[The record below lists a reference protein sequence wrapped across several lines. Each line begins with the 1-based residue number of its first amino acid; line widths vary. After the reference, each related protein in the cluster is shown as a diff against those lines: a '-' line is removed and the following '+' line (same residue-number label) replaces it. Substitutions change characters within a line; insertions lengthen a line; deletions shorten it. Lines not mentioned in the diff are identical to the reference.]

1 MGWPSK
7 HQLRRLWRP
16 FRIVAGFVLLGVA
29 VWVVKGKSSELSG
42 ASAYLTQ
49 LRWEWIALAA
59 VAELACYTSLAS
71 VERVLLRAG
80 QVPAGLGRLTA
91 ITFAASAIQ
100 SALPVGAAFAGV
112 YNFRQYQW
120 LGADEVLSGWVVI
133 ASGAVSFVTLA
144 ALAGIGLSMAASLG
158 TTLDLVGAI
167 VGVLV
172 MVLLVVIAWVIRA
185 RLFRLAY
192 RFVSVLERRLH
203 REPGQLSEPVAVLL
217 ERMRA
222 FAPTRGEWA
231 LAALG
236 GTASWVADCT
246 CLAAAFLAVG
256 APVPWQGLLL
266 AYCGGQLAV
275 NLPITPGG
283 LGVVEG
289 SLTIALLL
297 FGGGKAP
304 TVAAVLL
311 YRLFSF
317 WLPMPVGFGCWLGL
331 AERRRRHE
339 RALRTES
346 AVPNEPVPNEPVPNE
361 PVPNQPVPNEPGP
374 NEPGAE
380 GQ

>member
-7 HQLRRLWRP
+7 HQLRRFWRP
-16 FRIVAGFVLLGVA
+16 FRIVAGFVLVGVA
-29 VWVVKGKSSELSG
+29 VWVVSGKSSELSG

-49 LRWEWIALAA
+49 LRWEWIALAT

-80 QVPAGLGRLTA
+80 QVPARLGRLTA

-112 YNFRQYQW
+112 YNFRQYQL
-120 LGADEVLSGWVVI
+120 LGADEVLAGWVVV
-133 ASGAVSFVTLA
+133 ASGAVSFATLA

-158 TTLDLVGAI
+158 TTFDLVGAI

-172 MVLLVVIAWVIRA
+172 VVLLVVIAWAMRA
-185 RLFRLAY
+185 RLFRLA
-192 RFVSVLERRLH
+192 RKFVAVLERRLH
-203 REPGQLSEPVAVLL
+203 REPGELGEPLAVVL

-231 LAALG
+231 QAALA

-289 SLTIALLL
+289 SLTIALVA

-317 WLPMPVGFGCWLGL
+317 WLPMTVGAGCWLGL
-331 AERRRRHE
+331 AERRRRNE
-339 RALRTES
+339 RALRAES
-346 AVPNEPVPNEPVPNE
+346 AVPNEPGPNEA
-361 PVPNQPVPNEPGP
+361 GP

>member
-7 HQLRRLWRP
+7 RQFRRFWRP
-16 FRIVAGFVLLGVA
+16 FRIVAGFALLGVA
-29 VWVVKGKSSELSG
+29 LWVVKGKSSELAG

-49 LRWEWIALAA
+49 LRWEWLVLAALA
-59 VAELACYTSLAS
+59 EFACYVALAF
-71 VERVLLRAG
+71 VEKVLMRAG
-80 QVPAGLGRLTA
+80 QVPAHISRLTA

-112 YNFRQYQW
+112 YNFRQYRL

-144 ALAGIGLSMAASLG
+144 ALAGIGLSIAASLG
-158 TTLDLVGAI
+158 NTFDLVGAI

-172 MVLLVVIAWVIRA
+172 VVLLVVIAWAARA
-185 RLFRLAY
+185 RIFRLADKL
-192 RFVSVLERRLH
+192 VAAAERRLH
-203 REPGQLSEPVAVLL
+203 REPGQLGEPLAAVR

-222 FAPTRGEWA
+222 FAPSRAEWA
-231 LAALG
+231 QAALA
-236 GTASWVADCT
+236 GTTSWLLDCT
-246 CLAAAFLAVG
+246 CLGSAFLAVR

-289 SLTIALLL
+289 SLTLALVFL
-297 FGGGKAP
+297 GGGKAP
-304 TVAAVLL
+304 TIAAVLL

-317 WLPMPVGFGCWLGL
+317 WIPLPVGAGCWLGL
-331 AERRRRHE
+331 AQRRRRAE
-339 RALRTES
+339 RVLR
-346 AVPNEPVPNEPVPNE
+346 AAVDVPNEPM
-361 PVPNQPVPNEPGP
+361 P

-380 GQ
+380 DQ

>member
-7 HQLRRLWRP
+7 RQFRRFWRP

-29 VWVVKGKSSELSG
+29 VWVVSGKSSELSG

-49 LRWEWIALAA
+49 LRWEWLVLAA
-59 VAELACYTSLAS
+59 IAELACYAALAC

-80 QVPAGLGRLTA
+80 HVPARLGRLTA

-112 YNFRQYQW
+112 YNFRQYQL
-120 LGADEVLSGWVVI
+120 LGADEVLSGWVVL
-133 ASGAVSFVTLA
+133 ASGAVSIATLA

-158 TTLDLVGAI
+158 TTFDLVGAI

-172 MVLLVVIAWVIRA
+172 LVVLVVIAWAARA
-185 RLFRLAY
+185 RLFRLADKLIAA
-192 RFVSVLERRLH
+192 FERRLH
-203 REPGQLSEPVAVLL
+203 REPGQLGEPLAIVR
-217 ERMRA
+217 ERIRA
-222 FAPTRGEWA
+222 FAPSRAEWA
-231 LAALG
+231 QASLA
-236 GTASWVADCT
+236 GTASWLADCT
-246 CLAAAFLAVG
+246 CLAAAFLAVR

-289 SLTIALLL
+289 SLTIALVA

-317 WLPMPVGFGCWLGL
+317 WLPLPVGAGCWLGL
-331 AERRRRHE
+331 AQRRRRTE
-339 RALRTES
+339 RALQAES
-346 AVPNEPVPNEPVPNE
+346 A
-361 PVPNQPVPNEPGP
+361 VPNEPGP
-374 NEPGAE
+374 NEPGPNETGAE